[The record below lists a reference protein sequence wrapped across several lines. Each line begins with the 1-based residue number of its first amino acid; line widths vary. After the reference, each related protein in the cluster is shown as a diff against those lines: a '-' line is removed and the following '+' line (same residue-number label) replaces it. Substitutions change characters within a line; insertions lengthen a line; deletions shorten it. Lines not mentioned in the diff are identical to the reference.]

1 MRRITTLALSACLV
15 LSLSVPAFADFKT
28 DQKVDNILE
37 NAEVISLKEAVP
49 FDSAAVSE
57 FGAASVKTSVMIN
70 GEENY
75 LYPTFDDID
84 KSIAKLEEIAPNYCA
99 LVSDAATLKEAY
111 GSDYEGILT
120 ASFESFDKTDTMSV
134 PADGNDSVSYQ
145 NIISEEELAFDAFW
159 DIYENESKNNEIL
172 RILATESKENMEE
185 LAYLL
190 PYNSPYVQEYFSSL
204 NSIHPMAAQTFNKA
218 LGIAYAKQYAEVPNT
233 TEYGT
238 ASGLLDVADC
248 TNFVSQIL
256 VAGGVSMH
264 DSYPDETQG
273 WWHRRLQTK
282 HGSSYIWTHKYSV
295 TWVGADKFV
304 RFMGTSGNEYNS
316 FPTFAL
322 KVAAGDF
329 IALDTKNDGD
339 WNHMGF
345 VCETGKYVTTD
356 GVTYR
361 DFLVAQHTT
370 NYYDWVSSDINHWET
385 YEGRGKFAI
394 VRRNGVA

>member
-1 MRRITTLALSACLV
+1 MRRIITLALSACLV
-15 LSLSVPAFADFKT
+15 LSLSVPAFADFKS

-37 NAEVISLKEAVP
+37 NAEVISLKEAIP

-57 FGAASVKTSVMIN
+57 FGSASVKTSVMIN

-120 ASFESFDKTDTMSV
+120 ASFESFDNTDTMSV

-145 NIISEEELAFDAFW
+145 NISSEEEHAFNAFW
-159 DIYENESKNNEIL
+159 DIYENEAKNNEIL

-204 NSIHPMAAQTFNKA
+204 NSVRPMAAQAFNKT
-218 LGIAYAKQYAEVPNT
+218 LGIAYAKQYATVPNT
-233 TEYGT
+233 SEYGT
-238 ASGLLDVADC
+238 ATDRLYRVADC

-273 WWHRRLQTK
+273 WWHRRLQTQ
-282 HGSSYIWTHKYSV
+282 HGSSYVWTHKYSA
-295 TWVGADKFV
+295 TWVGADRFV
-304 RFMGTSGNEYNS
+304 RFMGTSGNEYNR
-316 FPTFAL
+316 FPTFAA
-322 KVAAGDF
+322 KVVAGDF
-329 IALDTKNDGD
+329 IALDSDNDKD
-339 WNHMGF
+339 WDHMGF
-345 VCETGKYVTTD
+345 VCETGKYVTTE

-361 DFLVAQHTT
+361 DFLVAQHTN
-370 NYYDWVSSDINHWET
+370 NYCDWVSSSVNHWET
-385 YEGRGKFAI
+385 YVHYAI
-394 VRRNGVA
+394 VRRNEVA

>member
-120 ASFESFDKTDTMSV
+120 ASFESFDNTDTMSV

-145 NIISEEELAFDAFW
+145 NISSEEELAFDAFW
-159 DIYENESKNNEIL
+159 DIYENEAKNN
-172 RILATESKENMEE
+172 
-185 LAYLL
+185 
-190 PYNSPYVQEYFSSL
+190 
-204 NSIHPMAAQTFNKA
+204 
-218 LGIAYAKQYAEVPNT
+218 
-233 TEYGT
+233 
-238 ASGLLDVADC
+238 
-248 TNFVSQIL
+248 
-256 VAGGVSMH
+256 
-264 DSYPDETQG
+264 
-273 WWHRRLQTK
+273 
-282 HGSSYIWTHKYSV
+282 
-295 TWVGADKFV
+295 
-304 RFMGTSGNEYNS
+304 
-316 FPTFAL
+316 
-322 KVAAGDF
+322 
-329 IALDTKNDGD
+329 
-339 WNHMGF
+339 
-345 VCETGKYVTTD
+345 
-356 GVTYR
+356 
-361 DFLVAQHTT
+361 
-370 NYYDWVSSDINHWET
+370 
-385 YEGRGKFAI
+385 
-394 VRRNGVA
+394 